1 MRNAPFVSAL
11 GDEHGKARWPL
22 YGFAVYHSRESIKPR
37 DQNSVIADRD
47 CAPFVDRIL
56 VACTL
61 YGREV
66 SDDRLTSFGHHRA
79 DSSVKDFI
87 RAVVLS
93 DSLSIVAAI
102 SCLPA

>member
-11 GDEHGKARWPL
+11 GDEHGKARWPR
-22 YGFAVYHSRESIKPR
+22 YGFAVRHSRERVKPC

-61 YGREV
+61 YGCEV
-66 SDDRLTSFGHHRA
+66 GDDRLTSFGHHRT
-79 DSSVKDFI
+79 DSSEEDRI
-87 RAVVLS
+87 RAVVFS
-93 DSLSIVAAI
+93 DRLWIIAVL
-102 SCLPA
+102 CG